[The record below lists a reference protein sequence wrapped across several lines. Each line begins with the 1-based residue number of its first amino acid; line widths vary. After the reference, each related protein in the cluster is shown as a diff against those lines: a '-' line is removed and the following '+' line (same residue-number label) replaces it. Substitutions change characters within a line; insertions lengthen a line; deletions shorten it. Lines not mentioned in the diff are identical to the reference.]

1 MKKKN
6 VFLKN
11 KTFLIFGFFAIL
23 IFIVAVFAPVF
34 SGGIDPTEGDL
45 AKAILPPGDGHIFG
59 TDKMGRDIFARV
71 IYGARISLSASF
83 SVVIIVAI
91 VGTFPLRVFRGRSGC
106 CDHAYCRYDDRVPG
120 SGTCHGSCRHSWSEY
135 P

>member
-91 VGTFPLRVFRGRSGC
+91 VGTFLGILADISG
-106 CDHAYCRYDDRVPG
+106 AQ
-120 SGTCHGSCRHSWSEY
+120 WML
-135 P
+135 